1 MKSLSEEIN
10 EISRS
15 KDLDYDAKLKAL
27 TKLTTKQEAAMIL
40 GRNPLHEI
48 RLKEEIPSNRD
59 LSDPD
64 KLNILYLVIEKV
76 YYDQII
82 AGTKKEEYRELK
94 ETTMSRYTY
103 MDPSDKKR
111 YLKPFDAVRLCAG
124 YHKNRECAIVAI
136 NDITC
141 DVGIVTFHFGKVI
154 EVHRKAQ

>member
-10 EISRS
+10 EILRN
-15 KDLDYDAKLKAL
+15 KALGYDTKLKAL
-27 TKLTTKQEAAMIL
+27 AKLTTKQEAVMIL

-48 RLKEEIPSNRD
+48 RLKKKIPSNRD
-59 LSDPD
+59 LLDRD

-82 AGTKKEEYRELK
+82 TGTKKEEYRELK

-111 YLKPFDAVRLCAG
+111 YLKPFDAVRLCVG
-124 YHKNRECAIVAI
+124 YHKNREFAIVAI

-141 DVGIVTFHFGKVI
+141 DADILTFHLGKI
-154 EVHRKAQ
+154 MLK